1 MRASARRTSF
11 FILAAFLAIA
21 SLPAPSQESSGI
33 STADG
38 RFRLKG
44 EVKAH
49 FRDSKDVAVT
59 LGQMGDILVQER
71 TPDPGGSFEVS
82 TVNLIGE
89 GELTKGLFAKVEIH
103 FIDLYNRNP
112 TSTSDEVRVRE
123 AYLRFGK
130 RIDGLKAFDGTSAYV
145 QAGKAPRFAKQLTR
159 RLESYG
165 LWGTAVNR
173 FEEIGVEA
181 GGSLGKYVYWRAA
194 AANANP
200 LFMRDPNSLAGD
212 NGTPDRID
220 FDRLDDSPYN
230 SGFPILYDAQ
240 ANDTRLSGE
249 AQVGG
254 GLGFRVV
261 SDDGRKGID
270 LLGWVY
276 QRDLADSV
284 RIEGTIYGGDLD
296 LLDDVA
302 PGTTDWLDGRDKIEA
317 GVNLEA
323 RLGGFSVFGQ
333 YVRQEIAGLVRKGYE
348 VEASYRFPTNGLFA
362 VGDQPWI
369 NWIQPAVRVSRIDND
384 FDVPAG
390 FLAPSFAWDWTKLD
404 FGLRFG
410 IVRNVDLTVEYAR
423 HEMKV
428 WAQVLHPDELLVT
441 LRAGF

>member
-1 MRASARRTSF
+1 MRARARWTSF
-11 FILAAFLAIA
+11 YILVAFLAIVSPPA
-21 SLPAPSQESSGI
+21 SSQETGGL

-44 EVKAH
+44 EVKIH
-49 FRDSKDVAVT
+49 YRDSKDVAVT

-71 TPDPGGSFEVS
+71 TVDPGGSFEVS
-82 TVNLIGE
+82 TVNLVGE
-89 GELTKGLFAKVEIH
+89 GELTKGLLAKVEIH

-112 TSTSDEVRVRE
+112 TSTADEVRVRE
-123 AYLRFGK
+123 AYLRFGR
-130 RIDGLKAFDGTSAYV
+130 RIDGLKSFEGTSAYV
-145 QAGKAPRFAKQLTR
+145 QAGKAPRFARQLTR

-181 GGSLGKYVYWRAA
+181 GGSFGKYVYWRAA

-240 ANDTRLSGE
+240 ANDARLNGE
-249 AQVGG
+249 AQLGG

-261 SDDGRKGID
+261 SEDGRRGID

-284 RIEGTIYGGDLD
+284 RIDGTVYGGDLD
-296 LLDDVA
+296 LLDDVP
-302 PGTTDWLDGRDKIEA
+302 PGTTGWLDGREKIEA

-323 RLGGFSVFGQ
+323 RLGHFSIFGQ

-348 VEASYRFPTNGLFA
+348 VEASYRFLTNGLFA
-362 VGDQPWI
+362 VGDQPWF
-369 NWIQPAVRVSRIDND
+369 NWIQPAVRASRIDND
-384 FDVPAG
+384 FSTPAG
-390 FLAPSFAWDWTKLD
+390 FLAPSFAWDWTKID
-404 FGLRFG
+404 FGLRVG

-423 HEMKV
+423 HDMRTK
-428 WAQVLHPDELLVT
+428 AAVLHPDELLVT

>member
-333 YVRQEIAGLVRKGYE
+333 YVR
-348 VEASYRFPTNGLFA
+348 
-362 VGDQPWI
+362 
-369 NWIQPAVRVSRIDND
+369 
-384 FDVPAG
+384 
-390 FLAPSFAWDWTKLD
+390 
-404 FGLRFG
+404 
-410 IVRNVDLTVEYAR
+410 
-423 HEMKV
+423 
-428 WAQVLHPDELLVT
+428 
-441 LRAGF
+441 

>member
-1 MRASARRTSF
+1 MRARARRMSF
-11 FILAAFLAIA
+11 LILFGFLATV
-21 SLPAPSQESSGI
+21 SLPAPSQEEGGL

-44 EVKAH
+44 EVKIH
-49 FRDSKDVAVT
+49 FRDSKDEAV
-59 LGQMGDILVQER
+59 LIGMADGVRVEER
-71 TPDPGGSFEVS
+71 TVDPGGSFEVS

-89 GELTKGLFAKVEIH
+89 GELTKDLFAKVQIH
-103 FIDLYNRNP
+103 FIDLHNRNP
-112 TSTSDEVRVRE
+112 TSTADEVRVRE
-123 AYLRFGK
+123 AYLRFGR
-130 RIDGLKAFDGTSAYV
+130 RIDGLKAFDGTTFYL

-194 AANANP
+194 GANANP
-200 LFMRDPNSLAGD
+200 LFMRDPNALAGD

-220 FDRLDDSPYN
+220 FARLDESPYN

-240 ANDTRLSGE
+240 ASDARLSGE
-249 AQVGG
+249 AQLGG

-261 SDDGRKGID
+261 SDDGRRGID
-270 LLGWVY
+270 VLGWVF
-276 QRDLADSV
+276 QRDLADRVS
-284 RIEGTIYGGDLD
+284 IPGTIYGGDLD
-296 LLDDVA
+296 LLDDVP
-302 PGTTDWLDGRDKIEA
+302 PGTTGWIDGREKIEA

-323 RLGGFSVFGQ
+323 RLGHFSVFGQ

-348 VEASYRFPTNGLFA
+348 VEASYRFLTNGLFA
-362 VGDQPWI
+362 VGDQPWF

-384 FDVPAG
+384 FSTPAG
-390 FLAPSFAWDWTKLD
+390 FLAPSFGWDWSKLD
-404 FGLRFG
+404 LGLRFG

-423 HEMKV
+423 HDMRTK
-428 WAQVLHPDELLVT
+428 AAVLHPDELLVT